1 MRSYDLERIGR
12 PIAHGMEMTCLG
24 SLGIGVSEFLQYLG
38 HCSWLLS
45 ASECFHRCQRGL
57 DGSAP

>member
-1 MRSYDLERIGR
+1 MRSYDLKRIGKH
-12 PIAHGMEMTCLG
+12 IANGMEMTSLG